1 MRPYFS
7 NLTDRLLLNDPEA
20 VETSIKFIES
30 NSQDGGHGRVRA
42 LMCRRLKHCTLTPQ
56 QCTRLVRY
64 VVERLY
70 TGAFAQQ
77 FKDELRLILALDAQA
92 LFEAALESR
101 TDEREYVRRHAEWI
115 LAHDPK
121 YHSSLELN
129 EKHQSRKRHRHK
141 RKRLSN

>member
-7 NLTDRLLLNDPEA
+7 NLTDKLLLNDPDA

-56 QCTRLVRY
+56 QRTRLVRY
-64 VVERLY
+64 VVERLG

-77 FKDELRLILALDAQA
+77 FKDELRLILTLDAPA
-92 LFEAALESR
+92 LLKAAMESL

-121 YHSSLELN
+121 YQTSLALN
-129 EKHQSRKRHRHK
+129 SKPRSRKNYKRK

>member
-56 QCTRLVRY
+56 QRTRLVRY

-129 EKHQSRKRHRHK
+129 EKPRSRKRHRHK

>member
-7 NLTDRLLLNDPEA
+7 NLTDRLLLNDSEA

-30 NSQDGGHGRVRA
+30 NSQDAGHGRVRA

-56 QCTRLVRY
+56 QRTRLIRY

-77 FKDELRLILALDAQA
+77 FKDELRLILVLDAHA
-92 LFEAALESR
+92 LFKVALESR
-101 TDEREYVRRHAEWI
+101 TDEREYVSRHAEWI

-121 YHSSLELN
+121 YQSSLELN
-129 EKHQSRKRHRHK
+129 EKRRSRKRHRHK